1 MKYKAV
7 LYDMDGTVLDTLA
20 DLTDAVNHSL
30 AHFDL
35 PQTTARRVRAA
46 LGNGAARLIAE
57 SVPQGTDAALVDE
70 VLRYYKPYYDAH
82 CNEKTAPYPGII
94 ELMRRLNAAGVKQAV
109 ISNKPD
115 NAVRQLADA
124 FFPGLL
130 ELAVGES
137 ETVRRK
143 PCPDA
148 VNAAAE
154 AMGLSKTEC
163 VYIGDTEVDIL
174 TAQNAGMDCVAVAWG
189 FRDEAELKAAGA
201 KRIVYSAEELYS
213 AVSEE

>member
-20 DLTDAVNHSL
+20 DLTDAVNHAL

-57 SVPQGTDAALVDE
+57 TVPQGTDAALIDE

-94 ELMRRLNAAGVKQAV
+94 ELMRCLNAAGVKQAV

-148 VNAAAE
+148 VNAAVA
-154 AMGLSKTEC
+154 AMGLEKAEC

-174 TAQNAGMDCVAVAWG
+174 TAQNAAIDCIAVAWG
-189 FRDEAELKAAGA
+189 FRDEEALKQAHAQT
-201 KRIVYSAEELYS
+201 IVHTADELY
-213 AVSEE
+213 AVLTGE

>member
-30 AHFDL
+30 SHFAL
-35 PQTTARRVRAA
+35 PETTPRNVRSA
-46 LGNGAARLIAE
+46 LGNGAARLIAAC
-57 SVPQGTDAALVDE
+57 VPAGTDPALAE
-70 VLRYYKPYYDAH
+70 ELLEYYKPYYAAH

-94 ELMRRLNAAGVKQAV
+94 ELMQRLKQAGVKQAV

-115 NAVRQLADA
+115 NAVRPLADA

-130 ELAVGES
+130 EFAVGES

-148 VNAAAE
+148 VNAAVA
-154 AMGLSKTEC
+154 AMGLEKAEC
-163 VYIGDTEVDIL
+163 VYIGDTEVDVL
-174 TAQNAGMDCVAVAWG
+174 TARNAALDCIAVAWG
-189 FRDEAELKAAGA
+189 FRDEEELEAVGA
-201 KRIVYSAEELYS
+201 KTIVHTADELY
-213 AVSEE
+213 AALTAE

>member
-7 LYDMDGTVLDTLA
+7 LYDMDGTVLDTLR

-30 AHFDL
+30 AHFAL
-35 PQTTARRVRAA
+35 PSVTDAQVRAS
-46 LGNGAARLIAE
+46 LGNGAAKLIE
-57 SVPQGTDAALVDE
+57 KCVPDGTGDE
-70 VLRYYKPYYDAH
+70 LTERVLQYYKPYYDAH
-82 CNEKTAPYPGII
+82 CSVKTAPYPGII
-94 ELMRRLNAAGVKQAV
+94 ALMTRLKEAGVKQAV

-115 NAVRQLADA
+115 FAVRELAEE
-124 FFPGLL
+124 FFAGLL
-130 ELAVGES
+130 EFAVGES

-154 AMGLSKTEC
+154 AMGLGKTEC

-189 FRDEAELKAAGA
+189 FRDEAELEAAGA
-201 KRIVYSAEELYS
+201 ESIVYSAEELYS

>member
-20 DLTDAVNHSL
+20 DLTDAVNHTL
-30 AHFDL
+30 VHFGL
-35 PQTTARRVRAA
+35 PEVSARRVRAA
-46 LGNGAARLIAE
+46 LGNGAARLIAAAL
-57 SVPQGTDAALVDE
+57 PQGTDSALADK
-70 VLRYYKPYYDAH
+70 VLQYYKPYYAAN
-82 CNEKTAPYPGII
+82 CKVKTAPYRGIV
-94 ELMRRLNAAGVKQAV
+94 ELMQRLNAAGVRQAV

-115 NAVRQLADA
+115 GAVRRLAEE

-130 ELAVGES
+130 EFAVGES

-148 VNAAAE
+148 VNAAVA
-154 AMGLSKTEC
+154 AMGLEKAEC

-174 TAQNAGMDCVAVAWG
+174 TAQNAGLDCIAVAWG
-189 FRDEAELKAAGA
+189 FRDEDELLRSGA
-201 KRIVYSAEELYS
+201 KTIVHTADELYT
-213 AVSEE
+213 ALAGE